1 MTDSVD
7 TGFYNPHD
15 GIKGRDGGPYLDH
28 VERQRAEVN
37 RALVEKREPAD
48 LDGALPATAGTPLVV
63 VRQLV
68 DNSYLSNPSMS
79 ANPGLE
85 RFLEDKDLNADG
97 FNSPISTLPVDT
109 SDGTET
115 ESDDEPVAPVS
126 SAPAAPVSD
135 PAPSAFPVVNKP
147 LPDSTTPSAS
157 S

>member
-7 TGFYNPHD
+7 VGFYNPHD

-85 RFLEDKDLNADG
+85 RFLEDKDLDADG

-115 ESDDEPVAPVS
+115 ESDEAPVAPVS
-126 SAPAAPVSD
+126 SAPATPVSD
-135 PAPSAFPVVNKP
+135 PAPSAFPVVNP
-147 LPDSTTPSAS
+147 PTTTGGV
-157 S
+157 

>member
-1 MTDSVD
+1 MADFVD
-7 TGFYNPHD
+7 TGFYNLHD

-79 ANPGLE
+79 ANPGLDK
-85 RFLEDKDLNADG
+85 FLDDKDLDSDG
-97 FNSPISTLPVDT
+97 FNSPISVLPVDK
-109 SDGTET
+109 SDGTEA
-115 ESDDEPVAPVS
+115 ESDEAPVAESYKAPE
-126 SAPAAPVSD
+126 APAAPVAST
-135 PAPSAFPVVNKP
+135 PTAFPAV
-147 LPDSTTPSAS
+147 SAPTAT
-157 S
+157 